1 MAPMR
6 ALDVYLQQFDHAWRH
21 NWESL
26 APLLE
31 SVTEP
36 EASWQASCYRDIDR
50 DEGWPPPGSI
60 HWHVAHLA
68 HCKRDYTA
76 EMRGLALEPHLPAQT
91 FAESVHDLEQAHAA
105 QRDVLCSLSESEL
118 GRQLPNEMTLAEFL
132 TSTIRHD
139 TWHAGQVAAA
149 RRLYAVA
156 GAGETGRS

>member
-1 MAPMR
+1 MR

-21 NWESL
+21 GWESL

-31 SVTEP
+31 SVSEE
-36 EASWQASCYRDIDR
+36 EAVWQAAAYREITP

-76 EMRGLALEPHLPAQT
+76 EIRGEEAAPRPPART
-91 FAESVHDLEQAHAA
+91 FAASVEQLKEAHAA
-105 QRDVLCSLSESEL
+105 QRDLLCSLTEEEL
-118 GRQLPNEMTLAEFL
+118 GRPLANGMSLAEFL

-139 TWHAGQVAAA
+139 TWHAGQVAGV

-156 GAGETGRS
+156 GDADKTTR